1 MPKLTVQRPSG
12 VDEVLDVTAG
22 DSVMEA
28 ATEAGVNEISAIC
41 GGDMI
46 CSTCHVY
53 VVDGPIDA
61 LPPVSPEEDD
71 ALGFVASP
79 RESNSRL
86 SCQLPMTEATDG
98 LVVRVPP
105 KQ

>member
-1 MPKLTVQRPSG
+1 MPKLTVLRPGG
-12 VDEVLDVTAG
+12 VDAVLDVNSG

-28 ATEAGVNEISAIC
+28 ATEAGVQEIEAIC

-53 VVDGPIDA
+53 VVDGPVDA
-61 LPPVSPEEDD
+61 LPSVSAEEDD
-71 ALGFVASP
+71 ALGAVKSP
-79 RESNSRL
+79 REANSRL
-86 SCQLPMTEATDG
+86 SCQLPMTEAVDG
-98 LVVRVPP
+98 LVVKVPP

>member
-12 VDEVLDVTAG
+12 VDEILDVPAG

-28 ATEAGVNEISAIC
+28 ATAAGVSEIEAIC

-53 VVDGPIDA
+53 VVDGPVDA
-61 LPPVSPEEDD
+61 LPPISDEEDE
-71 ALGFVASP
+71 ALGFVKAP
-79 RESNSRL
+79 REPGSRL
-86 SCQLPMTEATDG
+86 SCQLPMSDAVDG
-98 LVVRVPP
+98 LVVRVAPT
-105 KQ
+105 Q

>member
-1 MPKLTVQRPSG
+1 MPKLTVQRPGS
-12 VDEVLDVTAG
+12 VDAVLDVSEG

-28 ATEAGVNEISAIC
+28 ATEAGVKEIEAIC

-53 VVDGPIDA
+53 VVGGPVDA
-61 LPPVSPEEDD
+61 LPPISDEEDD
-71 ALGFVASP
+71 ALGAVKAS
-79 RESNSRL
+79 REPNSRL
-86 SCQLPMTEATDG
+86 SCQLPMSAAVDG

-105 KQ
+105 TQ

>member
-1 MPKLTVQRPSG
+1 MAKLTVQRPG
-12 VDEVLDVTAG
+12 GGDAVLDVPDG

-28 ATEAGVNEISAIC
+28 ATEAGVKEIEAIC

-53 VVDGPIDA
+53 VVDGPVDA
-61 LPPVSPEEDD
+61 LPPVSEQEDD

-79 RESNSRL
+79 REANSRL
-86 SCQLPMTEATDG
+86 SCQLPMSEATDG

>member
-1 MPKLTVQRPSG
+1 MPKLTVQRPGG
-12 VDEVLDVTAG
+12 VDVVLDVNPG

-28 ATEAGVNEISAIC
+28 ATEGGVKEIEAIC

-53 VVDGPIDA
+53 VVDGPLDN
-61 LPPVSPEEDD
+61 LPEPSAQEDE
-71 ALGFVASP
+71 ALGFVNSP
-79 RESNSRL
+79 REANSRL
-86 SCQLPMTEATDG
+86 SCQIEMTDAIDG
-98 LVVRVPP
+98 LVVKVAP

>member
-1 MPKLTVQRPSG
+1 MPKLTVQRPAG
-12 VDEVLDVTAG
+12 LDAVLDVPDG

-28 ATEAGVNEISAIC
+28 ATAAAVQGIDAIC

-53 VVDGPIDA
+53 VVDGPVDH
-61 LPPVSPEEDD
+61 LPPISAEEDD
-71 ALGFVASP
+71 ALDAVKAP
-79 RESNSRL
+79 REANSRL
-86 SCQLPMTEATDG
+86 SCQLPMSAELDG

-105 KQ
+105 TQ

>member
-1 MPKLTVQRPSG
+1 MAKLTVQRPGG
-12 VDEVLDVTAG
+12 VDTVLDVPDG

-28 ATEAGVNEISAIC
+28 ATEAGVKEIEAIC

-53 VVDGPIDA
+53 VVGGPVGE
-61 LPPVSPEEDD
+61 LPPVSAEEDEALD
-71 ALGFVASP
+71 AVKAP
-79 RESNSRL
+79 REENSRL
-86 SCQLPMTEATDG
+86 SCQLPMSDAVDG

-105 KQ
+105 QQ

>member
-1 MPKLTVQRPSG
+1 MPKLTVQRPGG
-12 VDEVLDVTAG
+12 VDAVLDVNSG

-28 ATEAGVNEISAIC
+28 ATEAGVKEIEAIC

-53 VVDGPIDA
+53 VTGGPVDA
-61 LPPVSPEEDD
+61 LPPVSAEEDE
-71 ALGFVASP
+71 ALGFVNSP
-79 RESNSRL
+79 REANSRL
-86 SCQLPMTEATDG
+86 SCQLPMTEAVDG